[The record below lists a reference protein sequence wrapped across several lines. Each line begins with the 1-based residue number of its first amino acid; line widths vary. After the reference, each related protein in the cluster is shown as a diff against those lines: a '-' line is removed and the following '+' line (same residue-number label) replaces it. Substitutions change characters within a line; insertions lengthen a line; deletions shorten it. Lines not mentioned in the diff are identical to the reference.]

1 VSRGRVHSD
10 CEVSVLGDED
20 LTAHTHAHTRRQN
33 CARETH
39 TTQRNS
45 TYVASVSTQIT
56 GAPAPSCLERVTS
69 ERMYPSALAWHSP
82 WPARVAHQ
90 QERGRSATTHHNNQ
104 SSSRSRR
111 TGETEA
117 VRVDHQHADHVA
129 VAEQR
134 GHGGLELLLH
144 GCLEIDGRFVCVI
157 ERASGRNEIEEIER
171 DRQRNESLR
180 SPARRL
186 LLYDTIHG
194 ARAKTP
200 RRIRG

>member
-1 VSRGRVHSD
+1 MRSPF
-10 CEVSVLGDED
+10 SVTRIL
-20 LTAHTHAHTRRQN
+20 LRTHTHTRGVRIAHARR
-33 CARETH
+33 
-39 TTQRNS
+39 TQRNATRRTWPRS
-45 TYVASVSTQIT
+45 RRRSRALRHPAAWNASRASGCIHRPWLGIRLGLREWHTTKRAAVSNNNTAQQ
-56 GAPAPSCLERVTS
+56 
-69 ERMYPSALAWHSP
+69 SA
-82 WPARVAHQ
+82 
-90 QERGRSATTHHNNQ
+90 
-104 SSSRSRR
+104 SRSRR